1 MFNEFSFL
9 WLESLN
15 DQYERFVAGEPSMED
30 FEKKLQ
36 EYAGVELRLNAVS
49 PAEHI
54 GPLCISTAP
63 IKQCLLGEAASWKQ
77 QFAQK
82 LHKEGADKLHSFDL
96 YVRETTRK
104 LSGKVED
111 LEDVR
116 TMMDVLQEVCT
127 CLSLMARILTDLCS
141 IDGFLYFFWQIYI
154 FLWSGLSSS
163 EKLLRSLTEI
173 SALLNDISSLKQDT

>member
-1 MFNEFSFL
+1 MVFNACCTEYGPLVFAPNSGVHADVDICICRAILLHSIWALGSHVQVRAYIEMFSEFSFL

-36 EYAGVELRLNAVS
+36 EYAGVELRLHAVS

-63 IKQCLLGEAASWKQ
+63 IKACLLGEAASWKQ

-127 CLSLMARILTDLCS
+127 WA
-141 IDGFLYFFWQIYI
+141 
-154 FLWSGLSSS
+154 
-163 EKLLRSLTEI
+163 
-173 SALLNDISSLKQDT
+173 